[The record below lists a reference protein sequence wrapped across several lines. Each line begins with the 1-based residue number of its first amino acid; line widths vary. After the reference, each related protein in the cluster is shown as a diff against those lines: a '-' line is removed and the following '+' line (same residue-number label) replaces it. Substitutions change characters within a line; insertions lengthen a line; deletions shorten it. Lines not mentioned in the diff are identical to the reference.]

1 MLKCAGRCT
10 DDMRQSRVKDNR
22 TRLHPTRTAGES
34 FFFCIMSNQKPRTI
48 EEQLKKLKSLGMEFH
63 DEELAKQY
71 LCRVSYFRL
80 KYFWIDMIDE
90 ITGDFKED
98 VYSEQVIER
107 YEFDKSLRQILF
119 KAIET
124 LEVGLRTKII
134 STISLATNSGLW
146 YLDSSLF
153 ENKDYHEDFVLDLK
167 YEFGRSTDPF
177 ARDYIRDHDGWD
189 EESLDGDNPDAWMI
203 IETATFG
210 TLSKM
215 YKNLKAQSPL
225 QSAIANEFGLYSS
238 KELSSWLEALSV
250 LRNVVAHHSRLWYRI
265 FSKKPVNIKGHRNC
279 WLNNDMT
286 ENQRKRAFGVIS
298 CLLYLCNAISPENK
312 LKEEIKQL
320 FSQHPNVPVFMLG
333 FTKGWDN
340 NPLWK

>member
-1 MLKCAGRCT
+1 
-10 DDMRQSRVKDNR
+10 MRQGRIKDNR

-34 FFFCIMSNQKPRTI
+34 FFLYMSNQKPRTVDEHI
-48 EEQLKKLKSLGMEFH
+48 SRLKNLGMEFN
-63 DEELAKQY
+63 DEELAKKY
-71 LCRVSYFRL
+71 LGRVSYFRM
-80 KYFWIDMIDE
+80 KYFWIDMIDDVS
-90 ITGDFKED
+90 GDFKED
-98 VYSEQVIER
+98 VCFEDVIER

-119 KAIET
+119 NSIET

-134 STISLATNSGLW
+134 SVLSLATDSGLW
-146 YLDSSLF
+146 YLDDTLF
-153 ENKDYHEDFVLDLK
+153 ENKEYHEDFVLDLK

-177 ARDYIRDHDGWD
+177 ARDYIRDHDDWD
-189 EESLDGDNPDAWMI
+189 EGAFDGDNPDAWMI

-210 TLSKM
+210 TMSKM

-225 QSAIANEFGLYSS
+225 KSAIANEFGLYSS

-265 FSKKPVNIKGHRNC
+265 FSKKPVNIKGHRYG
-279 WLNNDMT
+279 WLSNDMT

-298 CLLYLCNAISPENK
+298 CLLYLCNAIAPENRM
-312 LKEEIKQL
+312 KEEIKQL
-320 FSQHPNVPVFMLG
+320 FFQHPKVPIYMLG
-333 FTKGWDN
+333 FTNGWEN